1 MSKKVFYRY
10 NQATDHY
17 DRVYPSTRDR
27 VMTVA
32 RHFAVGLGLGVLFFF
47 ITYYCIDFPKEK
59 LLRQENDQLLTE
71 LNLLNER
78 LDRSLAVMEDIAER
92 DDNFYRV
99 VMGADRISASRRYAG
114 VDNKNRYRHL
124 NKLNDAELVSDISRK
139 VDILDR
145 SIYTQTKSFDELVSL
160 AGNRQD
166 RLTHIPS
173 ISPIS
178 ELDLR
183 QMASGYGVRVDPV
196 YGTTKFHEGM
206 DFASDIGTSVYATGN
221 GTVTEAEWNSG
232 YGNMIAIDH
241 GYNYSTRYAHLSKI
255 LVKAGQ
261 AVKRGDLI
269 GEVGNT
275 GKSTGP
281 HLHYEVRYDG
291 KPQNPVN
298 YYFRDLTP
306 KEYDALIAAAENA
319 GHVMD

>member
-10 NQATDHY
+10 NQATDQY

-27 VMTVA
+27 VVIVA
-32 RHFAVGLGLGVLFFF
+32 RHFAVGLALGMLFFL
-47 ITYYCIDFPKEK
+47 ITYYYIDFPKEK
-59 LLRQENDQLLTE
+59 LLRQENEQLLTE
-71 LNLLNER
+71 FNLLNER
-78 LDRSLAVMEDIAER
+78 LDRSLAVMEDIAGR

-99 VMGADRISASRRYAG
+99 MMGADRISASRRYAG
-114 VDNKNRYRHL
+114 LDNKSRYRHL
-124 NKLNDAELVSDISRK
+124 DRLNDAELVRDISRK

-145 SIYTQTKSFDELVSL
+145 SIYIQTKSFDELVTL
-160 AGNRQD
+160 AGNSQD
-166 RLTHIPS
+166 RLSHIPS

-206 DFASDIGTSVYATGN
+206 DFASDIGTPVYATGDGN
-221 GTVTEAEWNSG
+221 VTDAEWNSG
-232 YGNMIAIDH
+232 YGNMVAIDH
-241 GYNYSTRYAHLSKI
+241 GYNYTTRYAHLSKI

-281 HLHYEVRYDG
+281 HLHYEVRFDG

-306 KEYDALIAAAENA
+306 AQYDELIAAAENA